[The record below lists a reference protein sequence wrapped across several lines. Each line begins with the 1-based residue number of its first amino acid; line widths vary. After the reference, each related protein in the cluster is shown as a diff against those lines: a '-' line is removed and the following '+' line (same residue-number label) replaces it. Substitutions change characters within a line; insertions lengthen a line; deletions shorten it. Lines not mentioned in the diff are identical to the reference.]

1 MNIIRQIGLLLAL
14 CFAAQGV
21 ELLLPFAFP
30 ASVIAMLML
39 LLCLLCGLLR
49 HGQVREMSDFLLNNM
64 AFFFVPSGVS
74 VINHLD
80 LLAHNALALIAVCA
94 VSTVATFAA
103 TAYSVRLVCRLQA
116 RAAARR
122 AAAR

>member
-1 MNIIRQIGLLLAL
+1 MTIIRQIGLLLGL

-21 ELLLPFAFP
+21 EALLPFAFP

-39 LLCLLCGLLR
+39 FACLLCGLLR
-49 HGQVREMSDFLLNNM
+49 HGRMRETSDFLLNNM
-64 AFFFVPSGVS
+64 AFFFVPAGVS
-74 VINHLD
+74 VINYLD
-80 LLAHNALALIAVCA
+80 LLASNALALIAVC
-94 VSTVATFAA
+94 VLSTVVTFAA

-122 AAAR
+122 AAR